1 MQQMMKNHVL
11 HSRCAYGLRGLRL
24 QIPREEPG
32 DRVERDRIEIVI
44 QVGVIGPRDDQQFL
58 VRRIHAMLELL
69 IRGLAEVQRMR
80 LLAVDEQRRVLDFAD
95 VVISSIFMNGSD
107 EVTFQP
113 AFEFT
118 ERAW

>member
-1 MQQMMKNHVL
+1 M
-11 HSRCAYGLRGLRL
+11 CICLRGLRL

-80 LLAVDEQRRVLDFAD
+80 FSPWMSSAGFS
-95 VVISSIFMNGSD
+95 ISPM
-107 EVTFQP
+107 
-113 AFEFT
+113 
-118 ERAW
+118 